1 MCGPSGQ
8 PARPF
13 WVALVAGGCA
23 GTTVDV
29 ALFPIDTIKTRLQA
43 PEGFLRAGGFKGVYN
58 GLSSAAAG
66 SAPGAAIFFCAYES
80 AKSFLTSNVA
90 EKYHSGCYILASSLA
105 ETAACLVRV
114 PTDNIKQ
121 KIQVNP
127 HRSESCPAL
136 PIPSPCS
143 RRCPSDQR
151 PRPRRRGAF
160 ARRRRPC
167 AP

>member
-1 MCGPSGQ
+1 MCNDMKPV
-8 PARPF
+8 RPF
-13 WVALVAGGCA
+13 WVALMAGGCA

-58 GLSSAAAG
+58 GLTSAAAG

-80 AKSFLTSNVA
+80 AKTYLTRTVP
-90 EKYHSGCYILASSLA
+90 EKYHSGCYIMASSVA

-121 KIQVNP
+121 KIQVR
-127 HRSESCPAL
+127 HVISAARS
-136 PIPSPCS
+136 
-143 RRCPSDQR
+143 
-151 PRPRRRGAF
+151 
-160 ARRRRPC
+160 
-167 AP
+167 